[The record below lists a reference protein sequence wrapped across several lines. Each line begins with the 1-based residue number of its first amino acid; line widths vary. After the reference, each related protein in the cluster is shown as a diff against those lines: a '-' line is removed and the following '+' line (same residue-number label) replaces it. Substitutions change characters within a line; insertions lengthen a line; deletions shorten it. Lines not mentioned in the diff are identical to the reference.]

1 MTMFN
6 LSPVMLGLHRQSML
20 RCADNSGP
28 IKACVVG
35 MKNRHA
41 TGGIGTWV
49 RMVVRDKKP
58 GAPITHHMP
67 KGIIVRKKD
76 RTQRKDGM
84 VFKFSENA
92 YATVSK
98 NKPKG
103 TKIRGPTLLE
113 VRHNLK
119 NICKYIF

>member
-1 MTMFN
+1 MSF
-6 LSPVMLGLHRQSML
+6 LSPVRLFGGLWRESML
-20 RCADNSGP
+20 RCADNTGS

-35 MKNRHA
+35 MKNKYG
-41 TGGIGTWV
+41 TGGVGTWV
-49 RMVVRDKKP
+49 RVTVRDRKFGTP
-58 GAPITHHMP
+58 MVTNMP
-67 KGIIVRKKD
+67 KGIIVRRKKE
-76 RTQRKDGM
+76 TVRKDGQA
-84 VFKFSENA
+84 FRFSENA